1 MSFHEIKKDTKIVDE
16 ILLYLLKNDHDE
28 VSINIKREHD
38 EVFITFKCTKLS
50 DEIIKSLDKY
60 INKERELEME
70 EYGWELMGESDGQSD
85 LSMVGLLIDNL
96 TIDNSNPDYTVLS
109 LVRHY
114 EKKLKK

>member
-1 MSFHEIKKDTKIVDE
+1 MSFHEIKKDAKIVDE
-16 ILLYLLKNDHDE
+16 ILLYLLKNDQDE
-28 VSINIKREHD
+28 VSINIKREQD
-38 EVFITFKCTKLS
+38 EVLITFKCKKLS
-50 DEIIKSLDKY
+50 NDIIKSMDKY

-96 TIDNSNPDYTVLS
+96 SIDNSNSEFTILK

-114 EKKLKK
+114 KKSLKK

>member
-28 VSINIKREHD
+28 VSINIKREQD
-38 EVFITFKCTKLS
+38 EVFITFECTKLS
-50 DEIIKSLDKY
+50 DEIIKSLDMY

-109 LVRHY
+109 LVRQY

>member
-1 MSFHEIKKDTKIVDE
+1 MSFHEIKKDAKIVDE

-28 VSINIKREHD
+28 VSINIKREQD

-50 DEIIKSLDKY
+50 DDIIKSMDKY

-85 LSMVGLLIDNL
+85 LSMVGLLIDKL
-96 TIDNSNPDYTVLS
+96 TIDNSNPDYTVLK
-109 LVRHY
+109 LTRQY
-114 EKKLKK
+114 KKIR